1 MIKIKANSISHNLV
15 QVKPLGPI
23 SSIKLYYA
31 DYKYEDLLEVRKKKI
46 EKIMNN
52 INKKEVI
59 NLFFYLFSKSDNLC
73 SIPAI
78 INNISS
84 L

>member
-15 QVKPLGPI
+15 QVKPLEPI

-46 EKIMNN
+46 EQILERIRNN
-52 INKKEVI
+52 GQ
-59 NLFFYLFSKSDNLC
+59 
-73 SIPAI
+73 
-78 INNISS
+78 
-84 L
+84 